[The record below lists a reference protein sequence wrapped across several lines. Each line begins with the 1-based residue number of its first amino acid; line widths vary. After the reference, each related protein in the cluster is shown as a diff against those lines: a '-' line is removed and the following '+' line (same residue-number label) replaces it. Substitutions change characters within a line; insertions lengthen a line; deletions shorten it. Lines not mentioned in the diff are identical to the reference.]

1 MLKPLG
7 AAATGQ
13 TSSALK
19 TPPDVAT
26 AMRQHTSTLFNSS
39 DPRAVGDAV
48 FALVKLLPAPGE
60 APTPQMKQEL
70 LALATGG
77 DGMIL
82 NSPLLGSRDGQGKL
96 SVKDGLD
103 VAAFETALRQLF
115 ETPIGD
121 LPGRRL
127 VKDESAPSA
136 DDYLEV
142 YVDNK
147 KQFIAAGELPG
158 IQSAGFWVE
167 PRTVAA
173 TTKDEAAF
181 SPGGVARKGEGVV
194 GNSGAKVDIGKG
206 QGVLGHLL
214 GDKVK

>member
-1 MLKPLG
+1 M
-7 AAATGQ
+7 
-13 TSSALK
+13 
-19 TPPDVAT
+19 
-26 AMRQHTSTLFNSS
+26 
-39 DPRAVGDAV
+39 GDAV
-48 FALVKLLPAPGE
+48 FALVKLLPPAGE
-60 APTPQMKQEL
+60 APTPQMKQAL

-77 DGMIL
+77 DGMTL
-82 NSPLLGSRDGQGKL
+82 SSPLVGSRDGQGKL

-115 ETPIGD
+115 ETPVGD

-127 VKDESAPSA
+127 IKDESAPSA
-136 DDYLEV
+136 DGYLEV

-158 IQSAGFWVE
+158 IQPAGFWVE
-167 PRTVAA
+167 PRPVAT
-173 TTKDEAAF
+173 TTKDDATTF
-181 SPGGVARKGEGVV
+181 SSGGVARKGEGVV
-194 GNSGAKVDIGKG
+194 GNSGAKVDIGNG